1 MPQPVWGGAGCEG
14 MLAGKGMPGM
24 QMMGKGAAGMGMSGK
39 GVPGMGV
46 AGNGMASS
54 SMAGSGTGGNG
65 MAGNGMASNGMAGMG
80 TGISGMGTAGK
91 GMNGA
96 GMAGMGR
103 WGQGMDGMGIW
114 GQGMDGVDK
123 WGDMWGQCTWGQG
136 MWDSWDSWGQGMDGM
151 DMWSQAMAAMGMG
164 AMGMGMSASS
174 SAGCKGGQQYSSPFK
189 PKASNPPEKVFVGGL
204 PNSTTQE
211 GLRAYF
217 ENFGRVRSVELKYD
231 NTGNFRG
238 YGFILFEDK
247 AVAEKVFAT
256 KGHEYNGK
264 SIDCRRPLD
273 SGGPN
278 DNNDNKVFV
287 GGLPKTCTK
296 QTVEAYFEQRFGRV
310 ASLQLKYDSD
320 DNFRGFAFVTFEDP
334 AVADVACRTKGQ
346 MFDGKAIDC
355 RPADSDGPG
364 EQLDKMFVGG
374 LPKNATPQQV
384 EEHFS
389 QFGAVLSVDMKY
401 HEEGKYAGKFRGFC
415 FVQFA
420 DREAAEKVYR
430 NYENNRFDGK
440 WITCRPAA
448 KKPLIE
454 DALDA
459 AMKTQMNS
467 PVPTAQ
473 LLGIDPNVAA
483 ARVAAYSAVMALN
496 QAAAHGTSNPALGDA
511 VGSTMG
517 SSSGPGPGGAGVLGS
532 DSTAGATGSRMCG
545 AMGGSCVGGC
555 CMGSGGIA
563 GGAMGRSAMGGGV
576 LGGGAMAGGA
586 MGSGALGSGAMGGG
600 ALGSAVG
607 GSAMAG
613 AMGGGAMASGA
624 MRGAAMAGAMAGS
637 MRAPMGGAVGS
648 SMCSAMGGAMGGS
661 MAGSAGASIGGM
673 NGAMGDAMGG
683 AMAAAVGGRMGGSL
697 GSGMDGGLGEAMAV
711 NMGCAM
717 GNAWGQGMGSFG
729 GMVGVGSL
737 GDGGPVSA
745 IAAQG
750 QCARSTPY

>member
-287 GGLPKTCTK
+287 GGLP
-296 QTVEAYFEQRFGRV
+296 EAATEDFVWGMMAPYGDVTEAKIHRKSG
-310 ASLQLKYDSD
+310 AKPC
-320 DNFRGFAFVTFEDP
+320 GFA
-334 AVADVACRTKGQ
+334 R
-346 MFDGKAIDC
+346 
-355 RPADSDGPG
+355 
-364 EQLDKMFVGG
+364 
-374 LPKNATPQQV
+374 
-384 EEHFS
+384 
-389 QFGAVLSVDMKY
+389 
-401 HEEGKYAGKFRGFC
+401 
-415 FVQFA
+415 FA
-420 DREAAEKVYR
+420 QA
-430 NYENNRFDGK
+430 
-440 WITCRPAA
+440 
-448 KKPLIE
+448 E
-454 DALDA
+454 DAEHALAMLSENGRYTVRWAEDGRAGAKRPPDA
-459 AMKTQMNS
+459 AGFMAE
-467 PVPTAQ
+467 VPGMPRT
-473 LLGIDPNVAA
+473 VA
-483 ARVAAYSAVMALN
+483 RRL
-496 QAAAHGTSNPALGDA
+496 
-511 VGSTMG
+511 
-517 SSSGPGPGGAGVLGS
+517 
-532 DSTAGATGSRMCG
+532 R
-545 AMGGSCVGGC
+545 
-555 CMGSGGIA
+555 
-563 GGAMGRSAMGGGV
+563 
-576 LGGGAMAGGA
+576 
-586 MGSGALGSGAMGGG
+586 
-600 ALGSAVG
+600 
-607 GSAMAG
+607 
-613 AMGGGAMASGA
+613 
-624 MRGAAMAGAMAGS
+624 
-637 MRAPMGGAVGS
+637 
-648 SMCSAMGGAMGGS
+648 
-661 MAGSAGASIGGM
+661 
-673 NGAMGDAMGG
+673 
-683 AMAAAVGGRMGGSL
+683 
-697 GSGMDGGLGEAMAV
+697 
-711 NMGCAM
+711 
-717 GNAWGQGMGSFG
+717 
-729 GMVGVGSL
+729 
-737 GDGGPVSA
+737 
-745 IAAQG
+745 
-750 QCARSTPY
+750 